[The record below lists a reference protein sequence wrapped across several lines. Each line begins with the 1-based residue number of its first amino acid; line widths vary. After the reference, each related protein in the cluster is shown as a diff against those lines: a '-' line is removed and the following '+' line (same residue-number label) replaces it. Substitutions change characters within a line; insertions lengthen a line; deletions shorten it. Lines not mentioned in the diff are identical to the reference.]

1 MFSSEHSSMRAGL
14 YARVSREEQ
23 AEGYSLDEQIAAMRR
38 YCEQRGWQVA
48 AEYVEP
54 GVSGTTG
61 DRPALRRVLAD
72 CGARKLDVLLT
83 HQLDRLARN
92 LRLQLEI
99 LSDLGRWHVA
109 YISVVE
115 QIDYTTP
122 QGSLFLSMLG
132 AFNEYY
138 VANLRRETKKGKR
151 GRATAGRSNASYA
164 PLGYRRQDGQDV
176 IDPDTATGVRL
187 AFEAYA
193 TGENSD
199 VDVAR
204 LLNESGIPPVGRA
217 LSGRWTREGVRYLLC
232 NPFYVGMVRYGG
244 ETYPG
249 QHEPLITRE
258 LWDRVQAKRAE
269 RRSPVRRGRGPDRV
283 YLLAKLLRCSDCGL
297 PLIAHTVGGRARG
310 ETVKI
315 PVYMC
320 PSQRRSVECGS
331 QSRYVR
337 ASVVEGQVA
346 ELIGR
351 LRLPP
356 DWRSRLEAM
365 AGESPEKDEQE
376 RKRRKLE
383 GRLHHLREIYLD
395 GDMKRDEYARRKLEI
410 EVQLAGLNSADVP
423 AVHAAGETLENLA
436 AAWARATAEIRGE
449 MLRTLFESIVV
460 DITRARV
467 ISVRPRPTFVVLFR
481 MDGMDEE
488 QEGSFRYE
496 PAACPR
502 D

>member
-1 MFSSEHSSMRAGL
+1 MFSSERSSMRAGL

-72 CGARKLDVLLT
+72 CEARKLDVLLT

-92 LRLQLEI
+92 LRLQLEL

-138 VANLRRETKKGKR
+138 VANLRRETRKGKL
-151 GRATAGRSNASYA
+151 GRAKSGRSNASFA
-164 PLGYRRQDGQDV
+164 PLGYRREAGQDV
-176 IDPDTATGVRL
+176 LDPDTVPAVRL

-193 TGENSD
+193 TGEQSD
-199 VDVAR
+199 LDVAR
-204 LLNESGIPPVGRA
+204 LLNQSGIPPVGRA

-249 QHEPLITRE
+249 QHEPLVSRE
-258 LWDRVQAKRAE
+258 LWDRVQARRAE
-269 RRSPVRRGRGPDRV
+269 RRSPARRGREPDRV

-297 PLIAHTVGGRARG
+297 PLIAHTVGGRAKG
-310 ETVKI
+310 QTIKI

-331 QSRYVR
+331 RCRYVR
-337 ASVVEGQVA
+337 ASVVEAQVA
-346 ELIGR
+346 ELVGR
-351 LRLPP
+351 LRLPA

-365 AGESPEKDEQE
+365 AGESPDRDEQE
-376 RKRRKLE
+376 QKRRNLE
-383 GRLHHLREIYLD
+383 GKLRNLRAIFLD
-395 GDMKRDEYARRKLEI
+395 GDMNRDEYARRKLDI
-410 EVQLAGLNSADVP
+410 EGQLAGLQTPDVP
-423 AVHAAGETLENLA
+423 AVQAAGETLENLA
-436 AAWARATAEIRGE
+436 TAWAKATLEIRGE
-449 MLRTLFESIVV
+449 MLRALFEFVVV
-460 DITRARV
+460 DVTAARV
-467 ISVRPRPTFVVLFR
+467 VSVRPRPAFVVLFR
-481 MDGMDEE
+481 MDGMYEE
-488 QEGSFRYE
+488 QEGCFRYD
-496 PAACPR
+496 PTA
-502 D
+502 